1 MEPVDNQ
8 KESAHLAVTQPH
20 TRVLIVTGMSGA
32 GRSTAAN
39 ALEDH
44 GWYVVD
50 NLPPKMLHP
59 LVDLAADPAND
70 MPQLAAVIDV
80 RGGSLFSDATDAII
94 ALSDESNVEIV
105 FLDSTN
111 DVLVRRFEQVRRP
124 HPLQEDGT
132 LLDGIERER
141 SVMQEIRERS
151 DFVMDTSE
159 MNIHQLSTAISKIY
173 SEPED
178 AKIRLT
184 IVSFGYKYGLPSDV
198 DMVADMRFLPNPYWE
213 ESLRLLSGRDQA
225 VSDYV
230 TGNPLAKEF
239 MDSYEK
245 SLAAVLRGYADEN
258 KTFVTLAIGCTGGKH
273 RSVAMAEKMADRLS
287 GRDDIQVAVKHRD
300 LGRE

>member
-1 MEPVDNQ
+1 M
-8 KESAHLAVTQPH
+8 AVNQPH

-50 NLPPKMLHP
+50 NLPPKMLRP
-59 LVDLAADPAND
+59 LVDLADDPAND

-80 RGGSLFSDATDAII
+80 RGGSLFSDATDAIV
-94 ALSDESNVEIV
+94 ALSHESNVEIV

-141 SVMQEIRERS
+141 SLMQEIRERS

-178 AKIRLT
+178 ARIRLT
-184 IVSFGYKYGLPSDV
+184 IISFGYKYGLPSDV

-213 ESLRLLSGRDQA
+213 ESLRSLSGKDQA

-239 MDSYEK
+239 MDSYEN
-245 SLAAVLRGYADEN
+245 SLAAVLRGYAGEN
-258 KTFVTLAIGCTGGKH
+258 KTFATLAIGCTGGKH
-273 RSVAMAEKMADRLS
+273 RSVAMAENMANRLS

>member
-1 MEPVDNQ
+1 
-8 KESAHLAVTQPH
+8 LA
-20 TRVLIVTGMSGA
+20 
-32 GRSTAAN
+32 
-39 ALEDH
+39 D
-44 GWYVVD
+44 
-50 NLPPKMLHP
+50 
-59 LVDLAADPAND
+59 DPAND

-80 RGGSLFSDATDAII
+80 RGGSLFSDATDAIV
-94 ALSDESNVEIV
+94 ALSHESNVEIV

-141 SVMQEIRERS
+141 SLMQEIRERS

-178 AKIRLT
+178 ARIRLT
-184 IVSFGYKYGLPSDV
+184 IISFGYKYGLPSDV

-213 ESLRLLSGRDQA
+213 ESLRSLSGKDQA

-239 MDSYEK
+239 MDSYEN
-245 SLAAVLRGYADEN
+245 SLAAVLRGYAGEN
-258 KTFVTLAIGCTGGKH
+258 KTFATLAIGCTGGKH
-273 RSVAMAEKMADRLS
+273 RSVAMAENMANRLR

>member
-1 MEPVDNQ
+1 MAVNQ
-8 KESAHLAVTQPH
+8 PQ

-50 NLPPKMLHP
+50 NLPPKMLRP
-59 LVDLAADPAND
+59 LVDLADDPAND

-80 RGGSLFSDATDAII
+80 RGGSLFSDATDAIV
-94 ALSDESNVEIV
+94 ALSHESNVEIV

-141 SVMQEIRERS
+141 SLMQEIRERS

-178 AKIRLT
+178 ARIRLT
-184 IVSFGYKYGLPSDV
+184 IISFGYKYGLPSDV

-213 ESLRLLSGRDQA
+213 ESLRSLSGKDQA

-245 SLAAVLRGYADEN
+245 SLAAVLRGYAGEN
-258 KTFVTLAIGCTGGKH
+258 KTFATLAIGCTGGKH
-273 RSVAMAEKMADRLS
+273 RSVAMAENMANRLS

>member
-1 MEPVDNQ
+1 MAVNQ
-8 KESAHLAVTQPH
+8 PQ

-50 NLPPKMLHP
+50 NLPPKMLRP
-59 LVDLAADPAND
+59 LVDLADDPAND

-80 RGGSLFSDATDAII
+80 RGGSLFSDATDAIV
-94 ALSDESNVEIV
+94 ALSHESNVEIV

-141 SVMQEIRERS
+141 SLMQEIRERS

-178 AKIRLT
+178 ARIRLT
-184 IVSFGYKYGLPSDV
+184 IISFGYKYGLPSDV

-213 ESLRLLSGRDQA
+213 ESLRSLSGKDQA

-239 MDSYEK
+239 MDSYEN
-245 SLAAVLRGYADEN
+245 SLAAVLRGYAGEN
-258 KTFVTLAIGCTGGKH
+258 KTFATLAIGCTGGKH
-273 RSVAMAEKMADRLS
+273 RSVAMAENMANRLR

>member
-1 MEPVDNQ
+1 MAVNQ
-8 KESAHLAVTQPH
+8 PQ

-44 GWYVVD
+44 GWYVAD
-50 NLPPKMLHP
+50 NLPPKMLRP
-59 LVDLAADPAND
+59 LVDLADDPAND

-80 RGGSLFSDATDAII
+80 RGGSLFSDATDAIV
-94 ALSDESNVEIV
+94 ALSHESNVEIV

-141 SVMQEIRERS
+141 SLMQEIRERS

-178 AKIRLT
+178 ARIRLT
-184 IVSFGYKYGLPSDV
+184 IISFGYKYGLPSDV

-213 ESLRLLSGRDQA
+213 ESLRSLSGKDQA

-239 MDSYEK
+239 MDSYEN
-245 SLAAVLRGYADEN
+245 SLAAVLRGYAGEN
-258 KTFVTLAIGCTGGKH
+258 KTFATLAIGCTGGKH
-273 RSVAMAEKMADRLS
+273 RSVAMAENMANRLS

>member
-1 MEPVDNQ
+1 M
-8 KESAHLAVTQPH
+8 AVNAPH

-32 GRSTAAN
+32 GRSTVAN

-50 NLPPKMLHP
+50 NLPPKMLRP
-59 LVDLAADPAND
+59 LVDLADDPTND
-70 MPQLAAVIDV
+70 MPQLAAVMDV
-80 RGGSLFSDATDAII
+80 RGGSLFSDATDAIVE
-94 ALSDESNVEIV
+94 LSNEGHVEIV

-141 SVMQEIRERS
+141 SLMQEIRERS

-173 SEPED
+173 SEPHE

-184 IVSFGYKYGLPSDV
+184 IISFGYKYGLPSDV

-213 ESLRLLSGRDQA
+213 ESLRTLNGKDQA
-225 VSDYV
+225 VSEYV
-230 TGNPLAKEF
+230 TGNPLAMEF
-239 MDSYEK
+239 MDSFET
-245 SLAAVLRGYADEN
+245 SLAAVLRGYAEEN
-258 KTFVTLAIGCTGGKH
+258 KTFATLAIGCTGGKH
-273 RSVAMAEKMADRLS
+273 RSVAMAENIANRLS
-287 GRDDIQVAVKHRD
+287 SRDDIQVAVKHRD

>member
-1 MEPVDNQ
+1 MAVNQ
-8 KESAHLAVTQPH
+8 PQ

-50 NLPPKMLHP
+50 NLPPKMLRP
-59 LVDLAADPAND
+59 LVELADDPAND

-80 RGGSLFSDATDAII
+80 RGGSLFSDATDAIV
-94 ALSDESNVEIV
+94 ALSHESNVEIV

-141 SVMQEIRERS
+141 SLMQEIRERS

-178 AKIRLT
+178 ARIRLT
-184 IVSFGYKYGLPSDV
+184 IISFGYKYGLPSDV

-213 ESLRLLSGRDQA
+213 ESLRSLSGKDQA

-239 MDSYEK
+239 MDSYEN
-245 SLAAVLRGYADEN
+245 SLAAVLRGYAGEN
-258 KTFVTLAIGCTGGKH
+258 KTFATLAIGCTGGKH
-273 RSVAMAEKMADRLS
+273 RSVAMAENMANRLR

>member
-1 MEPVDNQ
+1 
-8 KESAHLAVTQPH
+8 LAVNQPQ

-50 NLPPKMLHP
+50 NLPPKMLRP
-59 LVDLAADPAND
+59 LVELADDPAND

-80 RGGSLFSDATDAII
+80 RGGSLFSDATDAIV
-94 ALSDESNVEIV
+94 ALSHESNVEIV

-141 SVMQEIRERS
+141 SLMQEIRERS

-178 AKIRLT
+178 ARIRLT
-184 IVSFGYKYGLPSDV
+184 IISFGYKYGLPSDV

-213 ESLRLLSGRDQA
+213 ESLRSLSGKDQA

-239 MDSYEK
+239 MDSYEN
-245 SLAAVLRGYADEN
+245 SLAAVLRGYAGEN
-258 KTFVTLAIGCTGGKH
+258 KTFATLAIGCTGGKH
-273 RSVAMAEKMADRLS
+273 RSVAMAENMANRLR

>member
-1 MEPVDNQ
+1 M
-8 KESAHLAVTQPH
+8 AVNQPH

-50 NLPPKMLHP
+50 NLPPKMLRP
-59 LVDLAADPAND
+59 LVELADDPAND

-80 RGGSLFSDATDAII
+80 RGGSLFSDATDAIV
-94 ALSDESNVEIV
+94 ALSHESNVEIV

-141 SVMQEIRERS
+141 SLMQEIRERS

-178 AKIRLT
+178 ARIRLT
-184 IVSFGYKYGLPSDV
+184 IISFGYKYGLPSDV

-213 ESLRLLSGRDQA
+213 ESLRSLSGKDQA

-239 MDSYEK
+239 MDSYEN
-245 SLAAVLRGYADEN
+245 SLAAVLRGYAGEN
-258 KTFVTLAIGCTGGKH
+258 KTFATLAIGCTGGKH
-273 RSVAMAEKMADRLS
+273 RSVAMAENMANRLR

>member
-1 MEPVDNQ
+1 MAVNQ
-8 KESAHLAVTQPH
+8 PQ

-50 NLPPKMLHP
+50 NLPPKMLRP
-59 LVDLAADPAND
+59 LVDLADDPAND

-80 RGGSLFSDATDAII
+80 RGGSLFSDATDAIV
-94 ALSDESNVEIV
+94 ALSHESNVEIV

-141 SVMQEIRERS
+141 SLMQEIRERS

-178 AKIRLT
+178 ARIRLT
-184 IVSFGYKYGLPSDV
+184 IISFGYKYGLPSDV

-213 ESLRLLSGRDQA
+213 ESLRSLSGKDQA

-239 MDSYEK
+239 MDSYEN
-245 SLAAVLRGYADEN
+245 SLAAVLRGYAGEN
-258 KTFVTLAIGCTGGKH
+258 KTFATLAIGCTGGKH
-273 RSVAMAEKMADRLS
+273 RSVAMAENMANRLR
-287 GRDDIQVAVKHRD
+287 GRDAIQVAVKHRD

>member
-1 MEPVDNQ
+1 MAVNQ
-8 KESAHLAVTQPH
+8 PQ

-50 NLPPKMLHP
+50 NLPPKMLRP
-59 LVDLAADPAND
+59 LVELADDPAND

-80 RGGSLFSDATDAII
+80 RGGSLFSDATDAIV
-94 ALSDESNVEIV
+94 ALSHESNVEIV

-141 SVMQEIRERS
+141 SLMQEIRERS

-178 AKIRLT
+178 ARIRLT
-184 IVSFGYKYGLPSDV
+184 IISFGYKYGLPSDV

-213 ESLRLLSGRDQA
+213 ESLRSLSGKDQA

-239 MDSYEK
+239 MDSYEN
-245 SLAAVLRGYADEN
+245 SLAAVLRGYAGEN
-258 KTFVTLAIGCTGGKH
+258 KTFATLAIGCTGGKH
-273 RSVAMAEKMADRLS
+273 RSVAMAENMANRLG

>member
-1 MEPVDNQ
+1 MAVNQ
-8 KESAHLAVTQPH
+8 PQ

-50 NLPPKMLHP
+50 NLPPKMLRP
-59 LVDLAADPAND
+59 LVDLADDPAND

-80 RGGSLFSDATDAII
+80 RGGSLFSDATDAIV
-94 ALSDESNVEIV
+94 ALSHESNVEIV

-141 SVMQEIRERS
+141 SLMQEIRERS

-178 AKIRLT
+178 ARIRLT
-184 IVSFGYKYGLPSDV
+184 IISFGYKYGLPSDV

-213 ESLRLLSGRDQA
+213 ESLRSLSGKDQA

-239 MDSYEK
+239 MDSYEN
-245 SLAAVLRGYADEN
+245 SLAAVLRGYAGEN
-258 KTFVTLAIGCTGGKH
+258 KTFATLAIGCTGGKH
-273 RSVAMAEKMADRLS
+273 RSVAMAENMANRLS

>member
-1 MEPVDNQ
+1 
-8 KESAHLAVTQPH
+8 LAVNQPQ

-50 NLPPKMLHP
+50 NLPPKMLRP
-59 LVDLAADPAND
+59 LVDLADDPAND

-80 RGGSLFSDATDAII
+80 RGGSLFSDATDAIV
-94 ALSDESNVEIV
+94 ALSHESNVEIV

-141 SVMQEIRERS
+141 SLMQEIRERS

-184 IVSFGYKYGLPSDV
+184 IISFGYKYGLPSDV

-213 ESLRLLSGRDQA
+213 ESLRSLSGKDQA

-239 MDSYEK
+239 MDSYEN

-273 RSVAMAEKMADRLS
+273 RSVAMAENMANRLS
-287 GRDDIQVAVKHRD
+287 GRDDIQVAEKHRD

>member
-1 MEPVDNQ
+1 MAVNQ
-8 KESAHLAVTQPH
+8 PQ

-32 GRSTAAN
+32 GRSTTAN

-50 NLPPKMLHP
+50 NLPPKMLRP
-59 LVDLAADPAND
+59 LVDLADDPAND

-80 RGGSLFSDATDAII
+80 RGGSLFSDATDAIV
-94 ALSDESNVEIV
+94 ALSHESNVEIV

-141 SVMQEIRERS
+141 SLMQEIRERS

-178 AKIRLT
+178 ARIRLT
-184 IVSFGYKYGLPSDV
+184 IISFGYKYGLPSDV

-213 ESLRLLSGRDQA
+213 ESLRSLSGKDQA

-239 MDSYEK
+239 MDSYEN
-245 SLAAVLRGYADEN
+245 SLAAVLRGYAGEN
-258 KTFVTLAIGCTGGKH
+258 KTFATLAIGCTGGKH
-273 RSVAMAEKMADRLS
+273 RSVAMAENMANRLS